1 MYHNYG
7 NLSID
12 MFYNKGHR
20 DNINLL
26 NNIGIPQD
34 SSEWFYLWLV
44 TYGRYILIGVE
55 IIVIMVFF
63 SKILVDQEYNSAIST
78 SYNMQSKF
86 KSKKVINEINLITN
100 YQSKMSSLIA
110 LSQTNFRYEYT
121 LNKILTLIPTGI
133 SIQSINIQN
142 NNLNIIGVSSSYN
155 ALQNLLNNFKSD
167 NKDFNKVY
175 LPSLSNSVN
184 LNQIN
189 SNNISFSLSGNINLV
204 H

>member
-1 MYHNYG
+1 
-7 NLSID
+7 

-26 NNIGIPQD
+26 NNIGTPQD
-34 SSEWFYLWLV
+34 SSELFYLWMV

-100 YQSKMSSLIA
+100 YQNKMSSLIA